1 MMHPTSN
8 APATDLGASQRR
20 QLGMFALLGVLLALF
35 VIPDQAFA
43 GSATSTGTAAALDP
57 VWQMLVDFTNGT
69 LGRIITLLIIVVGIG
84 AGILTQSLG
93 AFAVG
98 IGAGIGLSFAE
109 EIINALF
116 GAALPVIGA

>member
-1 MMHPTSN
+1 MMHPTPNSLD
-8 APATDLGASQRR
+8 TDLGATLRR
-20 QLGMFALLGVLLALF
+20 HLGMFALLGVLLALF

-43 GSATSTGTAAALDP
+43 GTATGSGTAAALDP

-84 AGILTQSLG
+84 AAILTQSLG

-116 GAALPVIGA
+116 GAALTAIGA